1 MVGFQPRGRKDFS
14 TPDGWRLKRNPR
26 VLWGPC
32 PLWTGDTLSVLVLR
46 HVSDSDSFRYQAFVL
61 VSVTNPSVVVL
72 GKCNESLCL
81 FVRISEIANKR
92 LMVQIN
98 ALPMN
103 LSNYPTCHI
112 FLWNTNLFAYM
123 HVWRRRRAENVKNLE
138 DTLNIANGATSSKY
152 SQFPM

>member
-1 MVGFQPRGRKDFS
+1 MVWFFSVAVEHLRHGCFPAKRKERFFYTRWLEIEKKPKS
-14 TPDGWRLKRNPR
+14 F
-26 VLWGPC
+26 VGPC

-92 LMVQIN
+92 LMVKMHCQLISHM
-98 ALPMN
+98 P
-103 LSNYPTCHI
+103 HI
-112 FLWNTNLFAYM
+112 FVEHKLYC
-123 HVWRRRRAENVKNLE
+123 
-138 DTLNIANGATSSKY
+138 I
-152 SQFPM
+152 